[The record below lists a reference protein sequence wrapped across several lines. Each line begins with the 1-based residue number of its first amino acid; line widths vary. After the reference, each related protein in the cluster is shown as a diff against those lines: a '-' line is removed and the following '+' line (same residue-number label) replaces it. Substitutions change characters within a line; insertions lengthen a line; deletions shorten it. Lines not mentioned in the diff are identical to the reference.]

1 MDKIEQLYNLYLQKG
16 LISSAVTLDIFRAAN
31 DQQQASLYDLGKK
44 NNLFSSASVDDFRGA
59 WGQQQPVEAPQ
70 PQEQLKKKESVIMG
84 SPSGD
89 SFSASQSQK
98 PANNS

>member
-70 PQEQLKKKESVIMG
+70 PQEQLKKKRVRYYGITFGRFFFGFAKSE
-84 SPSGD
+84 
-89 SFSASQSQK
+89 AY
-98 PANNS
+98 